1 MLAPLTI
8 STLGRPL
15 AVTGSWCAKGYSV
28 ATVGL
33 ASRPFDALQVRDRLD
48 TPKHES
54 PISIFTSANQEMG
67 T

>member
-8 STLGRPL
+8 STLGRTL

-28 ATVGL
+28 AQAAEL
-33 ASRPFDALQVRDRLD
+33 RLD
-48 TPKHES
+48 TPKHVS
-54 PISIFTSANQEMG
+54 PISSFSSANQEMG